1 MEPLNLRGER
11 HRVSVIGWG
20 LVFLLLVTNAADIVL
35 LFLAVMVDPVVA
47 LSTEGAS
54 WIASAAQFLLG
65 YPVCLLILAGI
76 PADPM
81 ETYRLRPG
89 QLADAAF
96 ACCFLLVTGS
106 LLGQAVSGIIS
117 GILGY
122 ETQNIVSESISST
135 SLFYNLVTTVV
146 AAPVCEELVCRK
158 GIIDRM
164 NRLGDR
170 PAILV
175 SALLFALLHGNFYQF
190 FYAFG
195 VGLVF
200 GYIYVRTGLI
210 RYTIGIH
217 MAINL
222 LCGVMPDVWYQ
233 IGGDAAAILW
243 ELLLVAAAAVGL
255 VRFCVRFRRRRLLRG
270 WIALPGNRW
279 EFIVFPNAGMI
290 AFLICSAVLFVLYL
304 L

>member
-11 HRVSVIGWG
+11 HRVSGICWG

-35 LFLAVMVDPVVA
+35 MFLAVMVDPVVA
-47 LSTEGAS
+47 LSMEGMS
-54 WIASAAQFLLG
+54 WIAAAAQFLLG
-65 YPVCLLILAGI
+65 YPVCLLMLARI
-76 PADPM
+76 PAYPM

-89 QLADAAF
+89 QITDAAF
-96 ACCFLLVTGS
+96 ACCFLLVAGS

-117 GILGY
+117 EILGY
-122 ETQNIVSESISST
+122 KTWNIVSESISST

-158 GIIDRM
+158 EIIDRM

-195 VGLVF
+195 VGLVL
-200 GYIYVRTGLI
+200 GYIYARTGMI
-210 RYTIGIH
+210 RYTIGLH

-222 LCGVMPDVWYQ
+222 LCGVLPDVWYQ
-233 IGGDAAAILW
+233 LGGDAASILW
-243 ELLLVAAAAVGL
+243 ELLLLAAAAVGL
-255 VRFCVRFRRRRLLRG
+255 VRFIVRWHRPRRLGGWWNMAGDRGGGSGVPQAVLMSVLR
-270 WIALPGNRW
+270 
-279 EFIVFPNAGMI
+279 
-290 AFLICSAVLFVLYL
+290 CSVALFVLYL
-304 L
+304 M